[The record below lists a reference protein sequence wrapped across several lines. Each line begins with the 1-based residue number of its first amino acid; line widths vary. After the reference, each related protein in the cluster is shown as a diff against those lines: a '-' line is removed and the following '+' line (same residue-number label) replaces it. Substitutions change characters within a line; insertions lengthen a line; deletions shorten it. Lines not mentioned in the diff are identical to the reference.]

1 MSRIYLYIL
10 LSTVIFAQTSI
21 DDLSRLNNRQLD
33 DLRDQLTSANAD
45 SSSMKSTNITN
56 EAISK
61 VKISVD
67 KKPKVYDSEFSKVDD
82 LEFFGY
88 DYFENNINFYDNI
101 PTPSNY
107 KLGPGDEIMLSLWG
121 ETNLRES
128 FIINKEGLIYFKNVG
143 FINLSNKTLNEAE
156 DILVIELSKIFS
168 TLSSDINPTNLMIEL
183 GKIRS
188 LNVYFTG
195 QVKKPGINLIHPFSD
210 VFSAIVQAGGIK
222 SSGSLRN
229 IKIIREDREELSVD
243 FYDFFTKGT
252 NNFSNFKI
260 LDGDIIHVPPI
271 LIRASLDGE
280 VFSPGQYEL
289 IKKETVSDLINYA
302 GGLSASAANSALFT
316 NFDISKDRMYD
327 DYAFSTES
335 IFYEN
340 YNDIE
345 LTNGDKIKILSISDV
360 KSTVQVYGMVKAPG
374 EYPASSNLK
383 EVLDLSG
390 GFNDPIFKQKID
402 VDKITI
408 LRQDSTQFYSQ
419 RYFTSYSDSEKFSLM
434 PGDKILV
441 YENINYRDTLTYTI
455 NGEVNK
461 PGTYSFIKNISI
473 REAVDIAGG
482 VSELAQE
489 DNIFVNQGAG
499 IIKNVSN
506 DFMFQSGSIITIPK
520 YINTVEIVGSVYNPG
535 LIAYESNL
543 FLRQAIQLSGGY
555 MPNAL
560 KNKVYIKRANGK
572 IVKTGFFRGAGK
584 RLFPGD
590 QIFVPIDENPSDFD
604 ITSFIADLS
613 ITLANI
619 TAILLIIDRGTT

>member
-1 MSRIYLYIL
+1 M
-10 LSTVIFAQTSI
+10 FAQTSI
-21 DDLSRLNNRQLD
+21 DDLSKLNNRQLD

-45 SSSMKSTNITN
+45 SSPIKSTNITN

-67 KKPKVYDSEFSKVDD
+67 KKPKVDD
-82 LEFFGY
+82 TEFFGY
-88 DYFENNINFYDNI
+88 DYFVNNINFYDNI

-128 FIINKEGLIYFKNVG
+128 FIINKEGLIYFKNIG
-143 FINLSNKTLNEAE
+143 FINLSNKTLDEAE
-156 DILVIELSKIFS
+156 DILVIELSKVFS
-168 TLSSDINPTNLMIEL
+168 TLNSDINPTNLMIEL
-183 GKIRS
+183 GKLKS

-210 VFSAIVQAGGIK
+210 VFSAIVQAGGIE

-243 FYDFFTKGT
+243 FYDFFTKGK
-252 NNFSNFKI
+252 NNFANFKI
-260 LDGDIIHVPPI
+260 LDGDIIHVPPV
-271 LIRASLDGE
+271 LIRVSLDGE
-280 VFSPGQYEL
+280 VVSPGQYEL
-289 IKKETVSDLINYA
+289 IEKETVSDLINYA

-316 NFDISKDRMYD
+316 NFNISKDRMYD
-327 DYAFSTES
+327 DYAFSKEN

-360 KSTVQVYGMVKAPG
+360 KSTVKVYGMVKTPG
-374 EYPASSNLK
+374 EYSASANLK

-402 VDKITI
+402 VDKIAI
-408 LRQDSTQFYSQ
+408 LRQDSTQFYSKE
-419 RYFTSYSDSEKFSLM
+419 YITSYNDSEKFSLI
-434 PGDKILV
+434 PGDKIFV

-455 NGEVNK
+455 EGEVNK
-461 PGTYSFIKNISI
+461 PGTYSFKKNISI
-473 REAVDIAGG
+473 EDAIDIAGG
-482 VSELAQE
+482 LSELAQN
-489 DNIFVNQGAG
+489 DVIYVNQGAG
-499 IIKNVSN
+499 TIRNVSD
-506 DFMFQSGSIITIPK
+506 DFMFQSGSVITVPK
-520 YINTVEIVGSVYNPG
+520 YINTVEIFGGVYSPG
-535 LIAYESNL
+535 LIGYKRNL
-543 FLRQAIQLSGGY
+543 FLRQAIKLAGGY
-555 MPNAL
+555 KPNTL
-560 KNKVYIKRANGK
+560 KNKVYIRRANGK
-572 IVKTGFFRGAGK
+572 IIKTGLFRGTGK

-604 ITSFIADLS
+604 MTRFIADLS
-613 ITLANI
+613 TTLANI
-619 TAILLIIDRGTT
+619 AAILLIVDRNSE

>member
-543 FLRQAIQLSGGY
+543 F
-555 MPNAL
+555 
-560 KNKVYIKRANGK
+560 
-572 IVKTGFFRGAGK
+572 
-584 RLFPGD
+584 
-590 QIFVPIDENPSDFD
+590 
-604 ITSFIADLS
+604 
-613 ITLANI
+613 
-619 TAILLIIDRGTT
+619 